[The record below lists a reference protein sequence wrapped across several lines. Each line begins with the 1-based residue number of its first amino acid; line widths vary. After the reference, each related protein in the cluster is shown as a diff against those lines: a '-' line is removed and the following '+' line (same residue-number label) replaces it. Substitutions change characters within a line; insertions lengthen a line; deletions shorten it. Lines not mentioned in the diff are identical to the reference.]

1 MSYILR
7 GTSKNH
13 GIRIFAADT
22 TSMVEEARRLHNTS
36 PVASA
41 ALGRA
46 LTASSI
52 MGIMMKGDND
62 KLTLSINGKGPLGTI
77 VCVADSKG
85 TVKGY
90 VSNPLVDIPS
100 RADGK
105 LDVGSAVGINGLVT
119 IIKDMGMKEPYTGQ
133 YPLVNGEIAEDLT
146 AYYAYS
152 EQQPSAIALG
162 VLVDVDYS
170 IKAAGGFIVQ
180 LMPEAEEKDIDILE
194 KNLSQ
199 ITSVSHLIDEGK
211 TPEDLINLVLKDL
224 EPMIYEKIPVS
235 YRCDCSRERIE
246 KALISIGKKDLD
258 EIIKEDMYEEI
269 EYVHY
274 ANNEH
279 YIIVDV
285 ARIQENN
292 EWVNAVIYKPVNG
305 SDKFVRTAEEFF
317 KKFKRV
323 DQNLN

>member
-180 LMPEAEEKDIDILE
+180 LMPEAEEKDIDSLE

-199 ITSVSHLIDEGK
+199 ITSVSHLIDDGK

-235 YRCDCSRERIE
+235 YKCDCSRERIE

-258 EIIKEDMYEEI
+258 EIIKEDKLAEI
-269 EYVHY
+269 SCHFCNTVYHF
-274 ANNEH
+274 NE
-279 YIIVDV
+279 
-285 ARIQENN
+285 
-292 EWVNAVIYKPVNG
+292 
-305 SDKFVRTAEEFF
+305 AELIDLR
-317 KKFKRV
+317 KSL
-323 DQNLN
+323 DN

>member
-77 VCVADSKG
+77 VCVADSTG

-90 VSNPLVDIPS
+90 VSNPLIDIPS

-235 YRCDCSRERIE
+235 YKCDCSRERIE

-258 EIIKEDMYEEI
+258 EIIKEDKLAEI
-269 EYVHY
+269 SCHFCNTVYHF
-274 ANNEH
+274 NE
-279 YIIVDV
+279 
-285 ARIQENN
+285 
-292 EWVNAVIYKPVNG
+292 
-305 SDKFVRTAEEFF
+305 AELIDLR
-317 KKFKRV
+317 KSL
-323 DQNLN
+323 DN

>member
-199 ITSVSHLIDEGK
+199 ITSVSHLIDDGK

-235 YRCDCSRERIE
+235 YKCDCSRERIE

-258 EIIKEDMYEEI
+258 EIINEDKLAEVSCHFCNTVY
-269 EYVHY
+269 HF
-274 ANNEH
+274 NE
-279 YIIVDV
+279 
-285 ARIQENN
+285 
-292 EWVNAVIYKPVNG
+292 
-305 SDKFVRTAEEFF
+305 AELIDLR
-317 KKFKRV
+317 KSL
-323 DQNLN
+323 DN

>member
-90 VSNPLVDIPS
+90 VSNPLVDIPT

-199 ITSVSHLIDEGK
+199 ITSVSHLIDDGK

-235 YRCDCSRERIE
+235 YKCDCSRERIE

-258 EIIKEDMYEEI
+258 EIIKEDKLAEI
-269 EYVHY
+269 SCHFCNTVYHF
-274 ANNEH
+274 NE
-279 YIIVDV
+279 
-285 ARIQENN
+285 
-292 EWVNAVIYKPVNG
+292 
-305 SDKFVRTAEEFF
+305 AELIDLR
-317 KKFKRV
+317 KSL
-323 DQNLN
+323 DN

>member
-90 VSNPLVDIPS
+90 VSNPLVDIPT

-180 LMPEAEEKDIDILE
+180 LMPDAEEKDIDILE

-199 ITSVSHLIDEGK
+199 ITSVSHLIDDGK

-224 EPMIYEKIPVS
+224 EPIIYEKIPVQ
-235 YRCDCSRERIE
+235 YKCDCSRERIE

-258 EIIKEDMYEEI
+258 EIINEDKLAEVSCHFCNTVY
-269 EYVHY
+269 HF
-274 ANNEH
+274 NE
-279 YIIVDV
+279 
-285 ARIQENN
+285 
-292 EWVNAVIYKPVNG
+292 
-305 SDKFVRTAEEFF
+305 AELIDLR
-317 KKFKRV
+317 KSL
-323 DQNLN
+323 DN

>member
-90 VSNPLVDIPS
+90 VSNPLVDIPT

-180 LMPEAEEKDIDILE
+180 LMPDAEEKDIDILE

-199 ITSVSHLIDEGK
+199 ITSVSHLIDDGK

-235 YRCDCSRERIE
+235 YKCDCSRERIE

-258 EIIKEDMYEEI
+258 EIIKEDKLAEI
-269 EYVHY
+269 SCHFCNTVYHF
-274 ANNEH
+274 NE
-279 YIIVDV
+279 
-285 ARIQENN
+285 
-292 EWVNAVIYKPVNG
+292 
-305 SDKFVRTAEEFF
+305 AELIDLR
-317 KKFKRV
+317 KSL
-323 DQNLN
+323 DN

>member
-235 YRCDCSRERIE
+235 YKCDCSRERIE

-258 EIIKEDMYEEI
+258 EIINEDKLAEVSCHFCNTVY
-269 EYVHY
+269 HF
-274 ANNEH
+274 NE
-279 YIIVDV
+279 
-285 ARIQENN
+285 
-292 EWVNAVIYKPVNG
+292 
-305 SDKFVRTAEEFF
+305 AELIDLR
-317 KKFKRV
+317 KSL
-323 DQNLN
+323 DN

>member
-90 VSNPLVDIPS
+90 VSNPLVDIPN

-199 ITSVSHLIDEGK
+199 ITSVSHLIDDGK

-235 YRCDCSRERIE
+235 YKCDCSRERIE

-258 EIIKEDMYEEI
+258 EIINEDKLAEVSCHFCNTVY
-269 EYVHY
+269 HF
-274 ANNEH
+274 NE
-279 YIIVDV
+279 
-285 ARIQENN
+285 
-292 EWVNAVIYKPVNG
+292 
-305 SDKFVRTAEEFF
+305 AELIDLR
-317 KKFKRV
+317 KSL
-323 DQNLN
+323 DN

>member
-180 LMPEAEEKDIDILE
+180 LMPEAEENDIEILE

-199 ITSVSHLIDEGK
+199 ITSVSHLIDDGK

-235 YRCDCSRERIE
+235 YKCDCSRERIE

-258 EIIKEDMYEEI
+258 EIIKEDKLAEI
-269 EYVHY
+269 SCHFCNTVYHF
-274 ANNEH
+274 NE
-279 YIIVDV
+279 
-285 ARIQENN
+285 
-292 EWVNAVIYKPVNG
+292 
-305 SDKFVRTAEEFF
+305 AELIDLR
-317 KKFKRV
+317 KSL
-323 DQNLN
+323 DN

>member
-90 VSNPLVDIPS
+90 VSNPLVDIPC

-224 EPMIYEKIPVS
+224 EPMVYEKIPVS
-235 YRCDCSRERIE
+235 YKCDCSRERIE

-258 EIIKEDMYEEI
+258 EIIKEDKLAEI
-269 EYVHY
+269 SCHFCNTVYHF
-274 ANNEH
+274 NE
-279 YIIVDV
+279 
-285 ARIQENN
+285 
-292 EWVNAVIYKPVNG
+292 
-305 SDKFVRTAEEFF
+305 AELIDLR
-317 KKFKRV
+317 KSL
-323 DQNLN
+323 DN

>member
-211 TPEDLINLVLKDL
+211 IPEDLINLVLKDL

-235 YRCDCSRERIE
+235 YKCDCSRERIE

-258 EIIKEDMYEEI
+258 EIIKEDKLAEI
-269 EYVHY
+269 SCHFCNTVYHF
-274 ANNEH
+274 NE
-279 YIIVDV
+279 
-285 ARIQENN
+285 
-292 EWVNAVIYKPVNG
+292 
-305 SDKFVRTAEEFF
+305 AELIDLR
-317 KKFKRV
+317 KSL
-323 DQNLN
+323 DN

>member
-46 LTASSI
+46 LTGSSI

-199 ITSVSHLIDEGK
+199 ITSVSHLIDDGK

-235 YRCDCSRERIE
+235 YKCDCSRERIE

-258 EIIKEDMYEEI
+258 EIIKEDKLAEI
-269 EYVHY
+269 SCHFCNTVYHF
-274 ANNEH
+274 NE
-279 YIIVDV
+279 
-285 ARIQENN
+285 
-292 EWVNAVIYKPVNG
+292 
-305 SDKFVRTAEEFF
+305 AELIDLR
-317 KKFKRV
+317 KSL
-323 DQNLN
+323 DN

>member
-22 TSMVEEARRLHNTS
+22 TCMVEEARRLHNTS

-146 AYYAYS
+146 ANYAYS

-199 ITSVSHLIDEGK
+199 ITSVSHLIDDGK

-235 YRCDCSRERIE
+235 YKCDCSRERIE

-258 EIIKEDMYEEI
+258 EIIKEDKLAEI
-269 EYVHY
+269 SCHFCNTVYHF
-274 ANNEH
+274 NE
-279 YIIVDV
+279 
-285 ARIQENN
+285 
-292 EWVNAVIYKPVNG
+292 
-305 SDKFVRTAEEFF
+305 AELIDLR
-317 KKFKRV
+317 KSL
-323 DQNLN
+323 DN

>member
-199 ITSVSHLIDEGK
+199 ITSVSHLIDDGK

-224 EPMIYEKIPVS
+224 EPMIYEKIPVQ
-235 YRCDCSRERIE
+235 YKCDCSRERIE

-258 EIIKEDMYEEI
+258 EIIKEDKLAEI
-269 EYVHY
+269 SCHFCNTVYHF
-274 ANNEH
+274 NE
-279 YIIVDV
+279 
-285 ARIQENN
+285 
-292 EWVNAVIYKPVNG
+292 
-305 SDKFVRTAEEFF
+305 AELIDLR
-317 KKFKRV
+317 KSL
-323 DQNLN
+323 DN

>member
-7 GTSKNH
+7 GISKNH

-199 ITSVSHLIDEGK
+199 ITSVSHLIDDGK

-235 YRCDCSRERIE
+235 YKCDCSRERIE

-258 EIIKEDMYEEI
+258 EIIKEDKLAEI
-269 EYVHY
+269 SCHFCNTVYHF
-274 ANNEH
+274 NE
-279 YIIVDV
+279 
-285 ARIQENN
+285 
-292 EWVNAVIYKPVNG
+292 
-305 SDKFVRTAEEFF
+305 AELIDLR
-317 KKFKRV
+317 KSL
-323 DQNLN
+323 DN

>member
-22 TSMVEEARRLHNTS
+22 TCMVEEARRLHNTS

-211 TPEDLINLVLKDL
+211 IPEDLINLVLKDL
-224 EPMIYEKIPVS
+224 EPMVYEKIPVS
-235 YRCDCSRERIE
+235 YKCDCSRERIE

-258 EIIKEDMYEEI
+258 EIIKEDKLAEI
-269 EYVHY
+269 SCHFCNTVYHF
-274 ANNEH
+274 NE
-279 YIIVDV
+279 
-285 ARIQENN
+285 
-292 EWVNAVIYKPVNG
+292 
-305 SDKFVRTAEEFF
+305 AELIDLR
-317 KKFKRV
+317 KSL
-323 DQNLN
+323 DN

>member
-199 ITSVSHLIDEGK
+199 ITSVSHLIDDGK

-235 YRCDCSRERIE
+235 YKCDCSRERIE

-258 EIIKEDMYEEI
+258 EIIKEDKLAEI
-269 EYVHY
+269 SCHFCNTVYY
-274 ANNEH
+274 FNE
-279 YIIVDV
+279 
-285 ARIQENN
+285 
-292 EWVNAVIYKPVNG
+292 
-305 SDKFVRTAEEFF
+305 AELIDLR
-317 KKFKRV
+317 KSL
-323 DQNLN
+323 DN

>member
-199 ITSVSHLIDEGK
+199 ITSVSHLIDDGK
-211 TPEDLINLVLKDL
+211 TSEDLINLVLKDL

-235 YRCDCSRERIE
+235 YKCDCSRERIE

-258 EIIKEDMYEEI
+258 EIIKEDKLAEI
-269 EYVHY
+269 SCHFCNTVYHF
-274 ANNEH
+274 NE
-279 YIIVDV
+279 
-285 ARIQENN
+285 
-292 EWVNAVIYKPVNG
+292 
-305 SDKFVRTAEEFF
+305 AELIDLR
-317 KKFKRV
+317 KSL
-323 DQNLN
+323 DN

>member
-199 ITSVSHLIDEGK
+199 ITSVSHLIDDGK

-235 YRCDCSRERIE
+235 YKCDCSRERIE

-258 EIIKEDMYEEI
+258 EIIKEDTLAEI
-269 EYVHY
+269 SCHFCNTVYHF
-274 ANNEH
+274 NE
-279 YIIVDV
+279 
-285 ARIQENN
+285 
-292 EWVNAVIYKPVNG
+292 
-305 SDKFVRTAEEFF
+305 AELIDLR
-317 KKFKRV
+317 KSL
-323 DQNLN
+323 DN

>member
-199 ITSVSHLIDEGK
+199 ITSVSHLIDDGK

-235 YRCDCSRERIE
+235 YKCDCSRERVE

-258 EIIKEDMYEEI
+258 EIIKEDKLAEI
-269 EYVHY
+269 SCHFCNTVYHF
-274 ANNEH
+274 NE
-279 YIIVDV
+279 
-285 ARIQENN
+285 
-292 EWVNAVIYKPVNG
+292 
-305 SDKFVRTAEEFF
+305 AELIDLR
-317 KKFKRV
+317 KSL
-323 DQNLN
+323 DN

>member
-199 ITSVSHLIDEGK
+199 ITSVSHLIDDGK

-235 YRCDCSRERIE
+235 YKCDCSRERIE

-258 EIIKEDMYEEI
+258 EIIKEDKHAEI
-269 EYVHY
+269 SCHFCNTVYHF
-274 ANNEH
+274 NE
-279 YIIVDV
+279 
-285 ARIQENN
+285 
-292 EWVNAVIYKPVNG
+292 
-305 SDKFVRTAEEFF
+305 AELIDLR
-317 KKFKRV
+317 KSL
-323 DQNLN
+323 DN

>member
-199 ITSVSHLIDEGK
+199 ITSVSHLIDDGK

-224 EPMIYEKIPVS
+224 EPMIYEKISVS
-235 YRCDCSRERIE
+235 YKCDCSRERIE

-258 EIIKEDMYEEI
+258 EIIKEDKLAEI
-269 EYVHY
+269 SCHFCNTVYHF
-274 ANNEH
+274 NE
-279 YIIVDV
+279 
-285 ARIQENN
+285 
-292 EWVNAVIYKPVNG
+292 
-305 SDKFVRTAEEFF
+305 AELIDLR
-317 KKFKRV
+317 KSL
-323 DQNLN
+323 DN

>member
-22 TSMVEEARRLHNTS
+22 TCMVEEARRLHNTS

-90 VSNPLVDIPS
+90 VSNPLVDIPT

-194 KNLSQ
+194 KNISQ

-211 TPEDLINLVLKDL
+211 IPEDLINLVLKDL
-224 EPMIYEKIPVS
+224 EPMVYEKIPVS
-235 YRCDCSRERIE
+235 YKCDCSRERIE

-258 EIIKEDMYEEI
+258 EIIKEDKLAEI
-269 EYVHY
+269 SCHFCNTVYHF
-274 ANNEH
+274 NE
-279 YIIVDV
+279 
-285 ARIQENN
+285 
-292 EWVNAVIYKPVNG
+292 
-305 SDKFVRTAEEFF
+305 AELIDLR
-317 KKFKRV
+317 KSL
-323 DQNLN
+323 DN

>member
-180 LMPEAEEKDIDILE
+180 LMPEAEENDIEILE

-199 ITSVSHLIDEGK
+199 ITSVSHLIDDGK

-235 YRCDCSRERIE
+235 YKCDCSRERIE

-258 EIIKEDMYEEI
+258 EIIKEDKLAEI
-269 EYVHY
+269 SCHFCTTVYHF
-274 ANNEH
+274 NE
-279 YIIVDV
+279 
-285 ARIQENN
+285 
-292 EWVNAVIYKPVNG
+292 
-305 SDKFVRTAEEFF
+305 AELIDLR
-317 KKFKRV
+317 KSL
-323 DQNLN
+323 DN

>member
-22 TSMVEEARRLHNTS
+22 TSMVEQARRLHNTS

-41 ALGRA
+41 AFGRA

-199 ITSVSHLIDEGK
+199 ITSVSHLIDDGK

-224 EPMIYEKIPVS
+224 EPMVYEKIPVS
-235 YRCDCSRERIE
+235 YKCDCSRERIE

-258 EIIKEDMYEEI
+258 EIIKEDKLAEI
-269 EYVHY
+269 SCHFCNTVYHF
-274 ANNEH
+274 NE
-279 YIIVDV
+279 
-285 ARIQENN
+285 
-292 EWVNAVIYKPVNG
+292 
-305 SDKFVRTAEEFF
+305 AELIDLR
-317 KKFKRV
+317 KSL
-323 DQNLN
+323 DN

>member
-90 VSNPLVDIPS
+90 VNNPLVDIPS

-199 ITSVSHLIDEGK
+199 ITSVSHLIDDGK

-235 YRCDCSRERIE
+235 YKCDCSRERIE

-258 EIIKEDMYEEI
+258 EIIKEDKLAEI
-269 EYVHY
+269 SCHFCNTVYHF
-274 ANNEH
+274 NE
-279 YIIVDV
+279 
-285 ARIQENN
+285 
-292 EWVNAVIYKPVNG
+292 
-305 SDKFVRTAEEFF
+305 AELIDLR
-317 KKFKRV
+317 KSL
-323 DQNLN
+323 DN

>member
-199 ITSVSHLIDEGK
+199 ITSVSHLIDDGK

-235 YRCDCSRERIE
+235 YKCDGSRERIE

-258 EIIKEDMYEEI
+258 EIIKEDKLAEI
-269 EYVHY
+269 SCHFCNTVYHF
-274 ANNEH
+274 NE
-279 YIIVDV
+279 
-285 ARIQENN
+285 
-292 EWVNAVIYKPVNG
+292 
-305 SDKFVRTAEEFF
+305 AELIDLR
-317 KKFKRV
+317 KSL
-323 DQNLN
+323 DN

>member
-90 VSNPLVDIPS
+90 VSNPLVDIPN

-199 ITSVSHLIDEGK
+199 ITSVSHLIDDGK

-235 YRCDCSRERIE
+235 YKCDCSRERIE

-258 EIIKEDMYEEI
+258 EIIKEDKLAEI
-269 EYVHY
+269 SCHFCNTVYHF
-274 ANNEH
+274 NE
-279 YIIVDV
+279 
-285 ARIQENN
+285 
-292 EWVNAVIYKPVNG
+292 
-305 SDKFVRTAEEFF
+305 AELIDLR
-317 KKFKRV
+317 KSL
-323 DQNLN
+323 DN

>member
-152 EQQPSAIALG
+152 EQQPSAIAIG

-199 ITSVSHLIDEGK
+199 ITSVSHLIDDGK

-235 YRCDCSRERIE
+235 YKCDCSRERIE

-258 EIIKEDMYEEI
+258 EIIKEDKLAEI
-269 EYVHY
+269 SCHFCNTVYHF
-274 ANNEH
+274 NE
-279 YIIVDV
+279 
-285 ARIQENN
+285 
-292 EWVNAVIYKPVNG
+292 
-305 SDKFVRTAEEFF
+305 AELIDLR
-317 KKFKRV
+317 KSL
-323 DQNLN
+323 DN

>member
-180 LMPEAEEKDIDILE
+180 LMPDAEEKDIDILE

-199 ITSVSHLIDEGK
+199 ITSVSHLIDDGK

-224 EPMIYEKIPVS
+224 EPIIYEKIPVQ
-235 YRCDCSRERIE
+235 YKCDCSRERIE

-258 EIIKEDMYEEI
+258 EIINEDKLAEVSCHFCNTVY
-269 EYVHY
+269 HF
-274 ANNEH
+274 NE
-279 YIIVDV
+279 
-285 ARIQENN
+285 
-292 EWVNAVIYKPVNG
+292 
-305 SDKFVRTAEEFF
+305 AELIDLR
-317 KKFKRV
+317 KSL
-323 DQNLN
+323 DN

>member
-199 ITSVSHLIDEGK
+199 ITSVSHLIDDGK

-235 YRCDCSRERIE
+235 YKCDCSRERIE

-258 EIIKEDMYEEI
+258 EIIKEDKLAEI
-269 EYVHY
+269 SCHFCNTVY
-274 ANNEH
+274 NFNE
-279 YIIVDV
+279 
-285 ARIQENN
+285 
-292 EWVNAVIYKPVNG
+292 
-305 SDKFVRTAEEFF
+305 AELIDLR
-317 KKFKRV
+317 KSL
-323 DQNLN
+323 DN

>member
-211 TPEDLINLVLKDL
+211 TPEDVINLVLKDL

-235 YRCDCSRERIE
+235 YKCDCSRERIE

-258 EIIKEDMYEEI
+258 EIIKEDKLAEI
-269 EYVHY
+269 SCHFCNTVYHF
-274 ANNEH
+274 NE
-279 YIIVDV
+279 
-285 ARIQENN
+285 
-292 EWVNAVIYKPVNG
+292 
-305 SDKFVRTAEEFF
+305 AELIDLR
-317 KKFKRV
+317 KSL
-323 DQNLN
+323 DN

>member
-46 LTASSI
+46 LTSSSI

-211 TPEDLINLVLKDL
+211 IPEDLINLVLKDL
-224 EPMIYEKIPVS
+224 EPMVYEKIPVS
-235 YRCDCSRERIE
+235 YKCDCSRERIE

-258 EIIKEDMYEEI
+258 EIIKEDKLAEI
-269 EYVHY
+269 SCHFCNTVYHF
-274 ANNEH
+274 NE
-279 YIIVDV
+279 
-285 ARIQENN
+285 
-292 EWVNAVIYKPVNG
+292 
-305 SDKFVRTAEEFF
+305 AELIDLR
-317 KKFKRV
+317 KSL
-323 DQNLN
+323 DN

>member
-22 TSMVEEARRLHNTS
+22 TCMVEEARRLHNTS

-199 ITSVSHLIDEGK
+199 ITSVSHLIDDGK
-211 TPEDLINLVLKDL
+211 TPEDLINLVRKDL
-224 EPMIYEKIPVS
+224 EPMVYEKIPVS
-235 YRCDCSRERIE
+235 YKCDCSRERIE

-258 EIIKEDMYEEI
+258 EIIKEDKLAEI
-269 EYVHY
+269 SCHFCNTVYHF
-274 ANNEH
+274 NE
-279 YIIVDV
+279 
-285 ARIQENN
+285 
-292 EWVNAVIYKPVNG
+292 
-305 SDKFVRTAEEFF
+305 AELIDLR
-317 KKFKRV
+317 KSL
-323 DQNLN
+323 DN

>member
-224 EPMIYEKIPVS
+224 EPMIYEKIPVQ
-235 YRCDCSRERIE
+235 YKCDCSRERIE

-258 EIIKEDMYEEI
+258 EIIKEDKLAEI
-269 EYVHY
+269 SCHFCNTVYHF
-274 ANNEH
+274 NE
-279 YIIVDV
+279 
-285 ARIQENN
+285 
-292 EWVNAVIYKPVNG
+292 
-305 SDKFVRTAEEFF
+305 AELIDLR
-317 KKFKRV
+317 KSL
-323 DQNLN
+323 DN